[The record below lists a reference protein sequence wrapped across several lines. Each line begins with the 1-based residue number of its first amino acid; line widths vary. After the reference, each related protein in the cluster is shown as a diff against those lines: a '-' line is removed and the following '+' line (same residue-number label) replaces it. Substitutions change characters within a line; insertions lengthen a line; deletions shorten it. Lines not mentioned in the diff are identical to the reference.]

1 MQFLLFSLGNDRY
14 GLDTRRVVRV
24 LPQLELKEIP
34 QAPGWVAGLMNYRGQ
49 PVPVIDLAMLA
60 RGTPGR
66 TSFDTRIV
74 LVEYCRAPGIVHPL
88 GLLAEQASDIRR
100 FAQED
105 FMPPGVENTGAP
117 YLGQVATSAGDIV
130 QLVDV
135 DSLLTVEVQAMLFPE
150 ETGAP

>member
-60 RGTPGR
+60 H
-66 TSFDTRIV
+66 
-74 LVEYCRAPGIVHPL
+74 RA
-88 GLLAEQASDIRR
+88 R
-100 FAQED
+100 
-105 FMPPGVENTGAP
+105 
-117 YLGQVATSAGDIV
+117 
-130 QLVDV
+130 
-135 DSLLTVEVQAMLFPE
+135 
-150 ETGAP
+150 